1 MTDADLD
8 QLVRAADPAAR
19 LTAPPPGPLPD
30 RTFSVPPHRP
40 RRWLP
45 AAAAAAAVVAVVA
58 LAVTTLGGSG
68 SGNRTAGPGPAGGKV
83 LPAPSLGPTGAAPD
97 GGGSKAPQREHTAS
111 AGTEHQRAE
120 RLLGTLQRAVPA
132 SFTLPRPTDGH
143 AADTEQP
150 AIGPDGTTMPA
161 TDYQAVR
168 DEAPLDYTGYEY
180 HAWTIVSDGPR
191 IGTVGARVW
200 LGLAAGDLCAI
211 SSKVISSATGTCRL
225 VSTAAREQVAITDLN
240 DPGRADDPR
249 ETQSAVYRH
258 PDGTVVLVSQ
268 GPGVLNPA
276 TPRLAHQVWTVA
288 QLAEVATGAAFA
300 R

>member
-8 QLVRAADPAAR
+8 RLVRAADPAAR
-19 LTAPPPGPLPD
+19 LTAPLPGPLPD
-30 RTFSVPPHRP
+30 RTTSVPPRHP

-45 AAAAAAAVVAVVA
+45 AAATAAAVVAVVA

-68 SGNRTAGPGPAGGKV
+68 SGNRTAGPSGGKV
-83 LPAPSLGPTGAAPD
+83 LPAPSLGPTGAAA
-97 GGGSKAPQREHTAS
+97 GGSKAPQREHTAS
-111 AGTEHQRAE
+111 AGAEYQRAE
-120 RLLGTLQRAVPA
+120 RLLGTLQGAVPA
-132 SFTLPRPTDGH
+132 GFTLPRPTDGY
-143 AADTEQP
+143 AVDTEQP

-168 DEAPLDYTGYEY
+168 DEAPLGYTGYEY
-180 HAWTIVSDGPR
+180 DAWTIVSDGPR
-191 IGTVGARVW
+191 IGTIGARVW
-200 LGLAAGDLCAI
+200 LGLAAAGDLCAI
-211 SSKVISSATGTCRL
+211 SFKIIPSATGTCRL
-225 VSTAAREQVAITDLN
+225 VSTAAREQVAITDLD
-240 DPGRADDPR
+240 DPGRDDPR
-249 ETQSAVYRH
+249 ETQLAVYRH

-268 GPGVLNPA
+268 GPGVLNAA